1 MVCLFLQWQLVAVF
15 ILLFLTLWIFGAAT
29 GKRGV
34 ALPVA
39 ESLGLIVLLKG
50 TFGALEAHPLHLPP
64 PNFGRPPKLQN
75 LTCLHTHLGAG
86 GGEVKVF
93 QSLLE
98 LSITWSM
105 WAHLPAR

>member
-1 MVCLFLQWQLVAVF
+1 MPVVPWFHHSIKMVCLFLQWQLVAVF

-64 PNFGRPPKLQN
+64 PNFGSLHEQSYTHVCTPTWGREGVCKEFSKL
-75 LTCLHTHLGAG
+75 L
-86 GGEVKVF
+86 
-93 QSLLE
+93 
-98 LSITWSM
+98 
-105 WAHLPAR
+105 